1 VKTGAILFVV
11 LEGKI
16 LTPLLTIVSQIGCYA
31 AAMENIPMN
40 CGHGSTQDF
49 PPLLMLH
56 SFPDLSG
63 LP

>member
-31 AAMENIPMN
+31 EAMESIPMN
-40 CGHGSTQDF
+40 CGAGSTQDVQ
-49 PPLLMLH
+49 PL
-56 SFPDLSG
+56 PIAYLS
-63 LP
+63 